1 MRARLDL
8 NREKRKVNRMAR
20 EILFKA
26 KRKNNGKW
34 VYGNYA
40 FNDALGV
47 KRHFIFQNYAYENEV
62 DENTLCQYTG
72 LTDKNGR
79 KIFENDVVKAE
90 SGIAGSPFMFGMIGK
105 VVYEECSFWIEP
117 KDKEDSVLL
126 FDECAEYEV
135 IRSIF
140 DEILRGGE

>member
-1 MRARLDL
+1 
-8 NREKRKVNRMAR
+8 MAR

-62 DENTLCQYTG
+62 DE
-72 LTDKNGR
+72 KEIIR
-79 KIFENDVVKAE
+79 KTVERVLQRLEENALGGVMSPQWIPIKSAIKIVK
-90 SGIAGSPFMFGMIGK
+90 
-105 VVYEECSFWIEP
+105 EECGINE
-117 KDKEDSVLL
+117 
-126 FDECAEYEV
+126 
-135 IRSIF
+135 
-140 DEILRGGE
+140 